1 MTFSKQRRFQCVKTA
16 LSAQGMSLPEVLVCA
31 GIIAILLQQ
40 SLPKLNILE
49 QEESV
54 RVLSDVAAAINLAR
68 TDAILNGRRVT
79 LCAPGEL
86 PDCSNA
92 WESGLLVKSADQ
104 LVHVQHW
111 TSLQGRL
118 SWRAFGNRPVL
129 EFDTSGALLHQNGS
143 FTWCPPSGSPVSPHQ
158 LIINGAGRLR
168 LATDSDHDGIRE
180 NSQGHPLSC

>member
-1 MTFSKQRRFQCVKTA
+1 MTLSKQRRVSCVKNSLPT
-16 LSAQGMSLPEVLVCA
+16 QGMSLPEVLICA

-49 QEESV
+49 QDESV
-54 RVLSDVAAAINLAR
+54 RVLSDIAGAITLAR
-68 TDAILNGRRVT
+68 TDAILNGRQVT
-79 LCAPGEL
+79 LCALGEL
-86 PDCSNA
+86 PGCTNI
-92 WESGLLVKSADQ
+92 WESGLLVKSDDQ
-104 LVHVQHW
+104 LVHVQRW
-111 TSLQGRL
+111 ASLRGQIT
-118 SWRAFGNRPVL
+118 WRAFGNRSQL

-158 LIINGAGRLR
+158 LVINSAGRLR